1 MHRLYDLKE
10 KLVNELEGYSENGKF
25 SKEDAES
32 IKNLSGAVDH
42 LCNIIEGYEEEG
54 YSNEMTGGTS
64 YARGGRGSN
73 RGGGRR
79 GANQYGSYAMR
90 GRYSMAEDNKM
101 YVQELRELAEDA
113 PNEKI
118 KREFHELIKKIEYM

>member
-10 KLVNELEGYSENGKF
+10 KLINELEGYSENGKF

-54 YSNEMTGGTS
+54 YSSNMTGGTS
-64 YARGGRGSN
+64 YARGGRGSRR
-73 RGGGRR
+73 RG
-79 GANQYGSYAMR
+79 GANQYGSYAMEN
-90 GRYSMAEDNKM
+90 RYSMADNKM
-101 YVQELRELAEDA
+101 YAQELRELAEDA